1 MLIRAAVLALLGVA
15 GALSWG
21 QLSRYATWQG
31 YAALADDVLHGRAV
45 PEDLER
51 FAALLE
57 LPPTETCEVLRT
69 GAPVTLYL
77 YANDVIARELDV
89 SPQRPTTD
97 PRLSAHRL
105 ATRRVLANALACT
118 PTDGNLWLS
127 KAIFARMLGEDP
139 AAVAGYLAM
148 SERYAPHEGWISTRR
163 ARLF

>member
-1 MLIRAAVLALLGVA
+1 MLIRIVMLVLLGVA

-31 YAALADDVLHGRAV
+31 YAALADDVIYGRAV

-57 LPPTETCEVLRT
+57 LPPTEACEVLRT
-69 GAPVTLYL
+69 GVPVTLYL
-77 YANDVIARELDV
+77 YANDVIARELGV

-97 PRLSAHRL
+97 PRLSAHRQ

-127 KAIFARMLGEDP
+127 MAIIARALDEDP
-139 AAVAGYLAM
+139 AAIAAHVAM
-148 SERYAPHEGWISTRR
+148 SERYAPHEGWISNRR